1 MAKLEILQG
10 SVRNALL
17 LEKKNSI
24 QESSVRNAANIVLS
38 ISLGDSV
45 IRIIEKRLNM
55 LSQVVQL
62 EIRVHQ
68 EIS

>member
-1 MAKLEILQG
+1 MLFCWK
-10 SVRNALL
+10 
-17 LEKKNSI
+17 KKNSI
-24 QESSVRNAANIVLS
+24 QESSVRNAANIALS
-38 ISLGDSV
+38 ISLGDNV
-45 IRIIEKRLNM
+45 ISIIEKRLNM

>member
-38 ISLGDSV
+38 ISLGDNV